1 MTAVHPTPQL
11 LVADDDGALIETLQ
25 VVLEPHFPTIAVHS
39 GEEAVEVLRE
49 GTVHLVLIDM
59 YLGETTGIE
68 VIRFAKELDGRR
80 PCILMSGDL
89 DESVRRQARR
99 VRADHVLSKPISRQE
114 LLRII
119 RGSLGIIGADEADLM
134 DLP

>member
-1 MTAVHPTPQL
+1 MTAVHPIPQL

-49 GTVHLVLIDM
+49 ATVHLVLIDM

-68 VIRFAKELDGRR
+68 VIQYAKKLDGRR

-89 DESVRRQARR
+89 DETVRRQARR